1 MDSSLIYPDYDSES
15 YESDEWLNSQ
25 ENDLNDPIL
34 PLPEDQDTWSGQE
47 DDINMQE
54 RSARPVPNRP
64 VPPIPNRPG
73 QPMPPNRPAPPRPNP
88 PRPNPPGPMPP
99 RPNPPRPMP
108 PRPNPPGPMPPR
120 PNPPGPMPPRPNPPG
135 PMPPR
140 PPRPMPPRP
149 PRPTPPRPPRP
160 IPPRPTPPRPN
171 PPRPDWSWNWGT
183 ILPGIVLPVSPARV
197 RFYNAAVRGPIQI
210 YVNNRPVVSNLN
222 FLNFTRFYNV
232 IPGRYRIT
240 VYRGN
245 DLSTPLVDTWMTF
258 LQNQTYTVT
267 LAGSGSNFWLQS
279 TSI

>member
-1 MDSSLIYPDYDSES
+1 MDSSLIYPDYDYES

-34 PLPEDQDTWSGQE
+34 PLPEDQDAWTGQE
-47 DDINMQE
+47 EDLDIQE
-54 RSARPVPNRP
+54 RSARPIPNRP
-64 VPPIPNRPG
+64 VPPRPT
-73 QPMPPNRPAPPRPNP
+73 
-88 PRPNPPGPMPP
+88 PPG
-99 RPNPPRPMP
+99 PMP

-140 PPRPMPPRP
+140 P
-149 PRPTPPRPPRP
+149 TPPRPPRP
-160 IPPRPTPPRPN
+160 IPPRPMPPRPIPPRPV

-183 ILPGIVLPVSPARV
+183 ILPGFVLPITPARV